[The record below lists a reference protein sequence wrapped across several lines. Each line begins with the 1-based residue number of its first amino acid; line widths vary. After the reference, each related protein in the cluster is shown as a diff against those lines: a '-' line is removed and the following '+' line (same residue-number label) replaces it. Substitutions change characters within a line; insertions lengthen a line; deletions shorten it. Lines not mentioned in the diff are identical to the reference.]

1 MCFLPAFV
9 GVLVLVFQGWLTE
22 EVVHAIVPDASPIHD
37 QRTFATR
44 FVLLSGAALI
54 YSLVCIG
61 AVVYYASRVRSLRQA
76 PGAPSISAIP
86 VCLLAAASVLFFV
99 CYFLFPEILTISAVT
114 LKPTLDLYG
123 PHAIVTSTMG
133 LRGVALVSIPSFFG
147 VVAAILNAIHGSLA
161 SKGAL
166 GRVGADRKAFLRAVE
181 SAHREVLN
189 GMMVLGA
196 VLVGSVLLVTLH
208 VQAHASLLPEGLL
221 PQYAHFA
228 SFVSVFWGI
237 GLTIV
242 AASACVPQLL
252 ALLLARRL
260 AAADGEPIPKQTS
273 RSALVEKLEMG
284 LSVFGPF
291 LVAFL
296 GWLAER
302 VLR

>member
-1 MCFLPAFV
+1 MCSLPVFV
-9 GVLVLVFQGWLTE
+9 GVFVLVLQGWLTDE
-22 EVVHAIVPDASPIHD
+22 LLHAIVPDASPIHD
-37 QRTFATR
+37 ERTFATR

-54 YSLVCIG
+54 YSLVCIA
-61 AVVYYASRVRSLRQA
+61 AVVYYTLRVRSLRRV
-76 PGAPSISAIP
+76 PGAPDLSPIP
-86 VCLLAAASVLFFV
+86 VWLLAAASVLFFV

-114 LKPTLDLYG
+114 LKPTLDLYEQ
-123 PHAIVTSTMG
+123 HTSVTSTIG
-133 LRGVALVSIPSFFG
+133 LRGVALVSVPSLFG

-161 SKGAL
+161 TKGAL
-166 GRVGADRKAFLRAVE
+166 VRVGADRKAFHQAVE

-189 GMMVLGA
+189 GMMVLSA

-208 VQAHASLLPEGLL
+208 VQAHASLLPEDLL
-221 PQYAHFA
+221 PQYLHFA

-252 ALLLARRL
+252 ALLHARRL
-260 AAADGEPIPKQTS
+260 AVADGVPLTKRTG
-273 RSALVEKLEMG
+273 RSALVEKLEMS
-284 LSVFGPF
+284 LSVLGPF